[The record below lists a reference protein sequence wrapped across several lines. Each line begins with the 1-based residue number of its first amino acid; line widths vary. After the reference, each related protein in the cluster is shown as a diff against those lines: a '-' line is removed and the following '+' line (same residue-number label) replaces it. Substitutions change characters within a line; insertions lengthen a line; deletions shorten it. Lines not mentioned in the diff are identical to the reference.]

1 MCKVIVFA
9 GTTEGREIA
18 EFLDRRQ
25 IPGHICVATEYGE
38 QLLPESPVLE
48 ISHQRLD
55 LEEMKVL
62 FQEKDPDI
70 VVDATHPYAAQVTE
84 NIRKACEE
92 TGKEYIRI
100 LRENQEMKEEGDWI
114 FADSVEEAV
123 ELLSHTEG
131 NILATTGSKEAAKYT
146 KLENYQERVFLR
158 VLSLPKV
165 AVACSQQGFQGK
177 NLICMQG
184 PFSKEL
190 NAAMIRQLDCKY
202 LVTKMSGDVGG
213 FQDKMDAARECGC
226 IPVVI
231 GRPLK
236 EKGISVNQCRRLL
249 CGKYSLKFQ
258 GEITLAGIGMGSRE
272 GLTLEARKIISSAQL
287 LIGAKRMVEACKE
300 PGQDFFIE
308 YNSQKIAEYIEEHPE
323 YDKIAILL
331 SGDPGFYSGAK
342 KLLQA
347 LEGKKV
353 RVVPGISS
361 LVYFMSRIGKSWDDV
376 LITSAHGRDAD
387 LVSLIRHNRKV
398 FSILGTRDGIRNL
411 ARKLAEYDMNNVT
424 LYTGERLSYPEE
436 KIQKGRPEDF
446 LDYEGDPLSVVY
458 AENQECRELLA
469 VHGIPDSAFIRDKVP
484 MTKEEIR
491 TVSLSKLRLGRD
503 SVCYDIGAGTGSVS
517 VEMALRAPYGKV
529 FAIEKKEL
537 AFELL
542 KKTGLPVLRR
552 SKGDD
557 FAEASRI
564 DGPVILY
571 GDTMGEMSFYCALAD
586 VCIMGGSFGNYGSQ
600 NLIEPAAAGA
610 PVLVGPSSFNFA
622 KAVDDAVE
630 MGAAERVRDASDAWS
645 TAVGWL
651 HDGCL
656 PERSRRALEFAHS
669 YTGAS
674 ARQMHFIGEIWEKA
688 R

>member
-1 MCKVIVFA
+1 MIVFA

-38 QLLPESPVLE
+38 HLLPESPVLE

-55 LEEMKVL
+55 LEEMKSL
-62 FQEKDPDI
+62 FQEKDPDMVI
-70 VVDATHPYAAQVTE
+70 DATHPYAAQVTE
-84 NIRKACEE
+84 NIKKACEE
-92 TGKEYIRI
+92 TGREYIRI
-100 LRENQEMKEEGDWI
+100 LRENQEMKEGGDWI

-146 KLENYQERVFLR
+146 KLENFQNRVFLR

-165 AVACSQQGFQGK
+165 AIECSQLGFQGK

-202 LVTKMSGDVGG
+202 LVTKMSGDAGG
-213 FQDKMDAARECGC
+213 FQDKIDAARECGC
-226 IPVVI
+226 VPVVI

-236 EKGISVNQCRRLL
+236 EEGISVTQCRRLL
-249 CGKYSLKFQ
+249 CGRYGLKSQ
-258 GEITLAGIGMGSRE
+258 GEVSLVGIGMGSRE

-287 LIGAKRMVEACKE
+287 LIGARRMIEACKE

-347 LEGKKV
+347 LDGKKV
-353 RVVPGISS
+353 QVVSGISS
-361 LVYFMSRIGKSWDDV
+361 LVYFMSRIGKPWDDV
-376 LITSAHGRDAD
+376 LITSAHGRERD

-398 FSILGTRDGIRNL
+398 FSILGTREGIRDL
-411 ARKLAEYDMNNVT
+411 ARKLLEYDMTNVI
-424 LYTGERLSYPEE
+424 LYTGECLSYPEE
-436 KIQKGRPEDF
+436 KIRKGKPEDF

-458 AENQECRELLA
+458 AENQEYQELLA
-469 VHGIPDSAFIRDKVP
+469 VHGVPDRDFIRDKVP

-491 TVSLSKLRLGRD
+491 TVSLSKLRLRRD

-517 VEMALRAPYGKV
+517 VEMALRVPYGKV

-542 KKTGLPVLRR
+542 KKNKKKFATDNLTMIQGTAPEALEELPAPDQAFIGGSSGNMKQILELLLQKNPRVRIVINCIALETVAETLSCIKELAVTDTEIVQLSV
-552 SKGDD
+552 SKAKEIG
-557 FAEASRI
+557 S
-564 DGPVILY
+564 Y
-571 GDTMGEMSFYCALAD
+571 HMMMGENPIYIISCTGD
-586 VCIMGGSFGNYGSQ
+586 GKGS
-600 NLIEPAAAGA
+600 
-610 PVLVGPSSFNFA
+610 
-622 KAVDDAVE
+622 
-630 MGAAERVRDASDAWS
+630 
-645 TAVGWL
+645 
-651 HDGCL
+651 
-656 PERSRRALEFAHS
+656 
-669 YTGAS
+669 
-674 ARQMHFIGEIWEKA
+674 
-688 R
+688 

>member
-18 EFLDRRQ
+18 EFLERRQ

-55 LEEMKVL
+55 LEEMKSL

-84 NIRKACEE
+84 NIKKACEE

-100 LRENQEMKEEGDWI
+100 LRENQEMQKEGDWI

-165 AVACSQQGFQGK
+165 VFECSQQGFQGK

-342 KLLQA
+342 KLLRA

-361 LVYFMSRIGKSWDDV
+361 LVYFMSRIGKSW
-376 LITSAHGRDAD
+376 A
-387 LVSLIRHNRKV
+387 
-398 FSILGTRDGIRNL
+398 RDGIRNL

-446 LDYEGDPLSVVY
+446 LDNEGDPLSVVY

-542 KKTGLPVLRR
+542 KKNKKKFAAENLILIQGTAPEALEELPAPDQVFIGGSSGNMRQILELLLQKNPQVRIVINCIALETVAETLNCIKELAVTDTEIVQLSV
-552 SKGDD
+552 SKAKEIG
-557 FAEASRI
+557 S
-564 DGPVILY
+564 Y
-571 GDTMGEMSFYCALAD
+571 HMMMGENPIYIISCT
-586 VCIMGGSFGNYGSQ
+586 GNGK
-600 NLIEPAAAGA
+600 G
-610 PVLVGPSSFNFA
+610 
-622 KAVDDAVE
+622 
-630 MGAAERVRDASDAWS
+630 R
-645 TAVGWL
+645 
-651 HDGCL
+651 
-656 PERSRRALEFAHS
+656 
-669 YTGAS
+669 
-674 ARQMHFIGEIWEKA
+674 
-688 R
+688 

>member
-18 EFLDRRQ
+18 EFLERRQ

-62 FQEKDPDI
+62 FQEKDPEM

-84 NIRKACEE
+84 NIKKACEE
-92 TGKEYIRI
+92 TGKEYVRI
-100 LRENQEMKEEGDWI
+100 LRENQEMQKEGDWI

-123 ELLSHTEG
+123 ALLSHTEG

-165 AVACSQQGFQGK
+165 ALGCSKQGFQGK

-258 GEITLAGIGMGSRE
+258 GDIVLAGIGMGSRE
-272 GLTLEARKIISSAQL
+272 SLTLEARKIISSAQL

-446 LDYEGDPLSVVY
+446 LDNEGDPLSVVY

-542 KKTGLPVLRR
+542 KKNKKKFAAENLILIQGTAPEALEELPAPDQVFIGGSSGNMRQILELLLQKNPQVRIVINCIALETVAETLNCIKELAVTDTEIVQLSV
-552 SKGDD
+552 SKAKEIG
-557 FAEASRI
+557 S
-564 DGPVILY
+564 Y
-571 GDTMGEMSFYCALAD
+571 HMMMGENPIYIISCT
-586 VCIMGGSFGNYGSQ
+586 GNGK
-600 NLIEPAAAGA
+600 G
-610 PVLVGPSSFNFA
+610 
-622 KAVDDAVE
+622 
-630 MGAAERVRDASDAWS
+630 R
-645 TAVGWL
+645 
-651 HDGCL
+651 
-656 PERSRRALEFAHS
+656 
-669 YTGAS
+669 
-674 ARQMHFIGEIWEKA
+674 
-688 R
+688 

>member
-18 EFLDRRQ
+18 EFLERRQ

-62 FQEKDPDI
+62 FQEKDPDM

-92 TGKEYIRI
+92 TGKEYVRI
-100 LRENQEMKEEGDWI
+100 LRENQEMQKEGDWI

-165 AVACSQQGFQGK
+165 ALGCSKQGFQGK

-258 GEITLAGIGMGSRE
+258 GDIVLAGIGMGSRE
-272 GLTLEARKIISSAQL
+272 SLTLEARKIISSAQL

-517 VEMALRAPYGKV
+517 VEAALQDGSIRVYAVERNPEGIALIQENKRKWRTDQVEIVEGNAPEALSDLPAPTHV
-529 FAIEKKEL
+529 FIGGSGSRLKEIVETCL
-537 AFELL
+537 SKNPSVRIVLTAVSMETIREMTELL
-542 KKTGLPVLRR
+542 QDSRWET
-552 SKGDD
+552 
-557 FAEASRI
+557 AEVMQIQAS
-564 DGPVILY
+564 
-571 GDTMGEMSFYCALAD
+571 
-586 VCIMGGSFGNYGSQ
+586 GSR
-600 NLIEPAAAGA
+600 
-610 PVLVGPSSFNFA
+610 
-622 KAVDDAVE
+622 K
-630 MGAAERVRDASDAWS
+630 MGAYHLM
-645 TAVGWL
+645 TAQNPVWMAVFQGRKEAD
-651 HDGCL
+651 H
-656 PERSRRALEFAHS
+656 E
-669 YTGAS
+669 
-674 ARQMHFIGEIWEKA
+674 
-688 R
+688 